1 MSSHLNSIKICI
13 VGLGCGLPLAV
24 AFSKKYKV
32 IGFDISDRRINELR
46 NNHDSTFEISANEL
60 NEATTLSYTNNIKD
74 LSDAN
79 VYIVTVPTPIDDNK
93 KPDLMPLISASEM
106 IGKVICHEDIV
117 IYESTVYPGAT
128 EEDCIPVI
136 EKISGLRFNKDFFA
150 GYSPERINPGDKS
163 RRLTDI
169 KKSHQALQLKPLNL
183 LISYIHQLSQP
194 VLLKHQALKLQKL
207 LR

>member
-1 MSSHLNSIKICI
+1 M
-13 VGLGCGLPLAV
+13 GLPLAV

-106 IGKVICHEDIV
+106 IGKVICHEDIIFMNLLFIQV
-117 IYESTVYPGAT
+117 QRRKTVY
-128 EEDCIPVI
+128 
-136 EKISGLRFNKDFFA
+136 
-150 GYSPERINPGDKS
+150 
-163 RRLTDI
+163 
-169 KKSHQALQLKPLNL
+169 QL
-183 LISYIHQLSQP
+183 
-194 VLLKHQALKLQKL
+194 
-207 LR
+207 